1 MSGAYGLTIKQE
13 KFAEHYLENRSPSKA
28 YIAAGYKVD
37 GWSEN
42 MIAVEANKVLNNPK
56 VSLKINAVQQV
67 AAKRAEYTLEQ
78 ALREC
83 RDDREMARD
92 LGQLGAAVSANKL
105 AAEMSGYINRKTD
118 VNIQV
123 NTWSEVLDIVA
134 ENPRE
139 HKDDSGSVH

>member
-13 KFAEHYLENRSPSKA
+13 KFADRYLEHGSGIRA
-28 YIAAGYKVD
+28 REEAGYATK
-37 GWSEN
+37 GWSKN
-42 MIAVEANKVLNNPK
+42 AQYVDAHKLLNNPK
-56 VSLKINAVQQV
+56 IALRIKLVKEAVV
-67 AAKRAEYTLEQ
+67 KRVEYTLEQ
-78 ALREC
+78 ALKDARE
-83 RDDREMARD
+83 DREMARD

-118 VNIQV
+118 LNIQI

-134 ENPRE
+134 ENTGE